1 MTNKTTL
8 YVSDVGVADRF
19 REKRDERA
27 MSNAEFIKMLLEN
40 HTINQSRDELIEQTE
55 ILNERLENAIE
66 GDQV

>member
-19 REKRDERA
+19 REERDERA